1 MTSSTPPPAVH
12 RPAAGPL
19 DDEPLD
25 PATLAGALHDLLD
38 ENPSALTF
46 ALDATASRVPLPD
59 HERFAGSTTLPGEQP
74 TAIDFVV
81 GPDRLAVIR
90 CWERARTVGLGRARV
105 RLAHRPDRTVTL
117 TLVDCRHEYGVW
129 IGVLVPEGGWG
140 PAPGELDPALLVPN
154 RPRTAVLRKDLYGVV
169 LGADEHSTRML
180 GWPAEEL
187 VGIRSLDL
195 IHPDDQERAVGQ
207 WLEMRATRQTQR
219 VRLRHR
225 HRDGHWIWVE
235 VENTYVGPTD
245 GERDDPE
252 GVVAVA
258 HMTDIS
264 DEMAAV
270 EALRRQERLF
280 RRLIDSLPVG
290 VFQLRPG
297 RGTELRIGYSNARLG
312 GMLGV
317 RGARTLA
324 EQIARV
330 DPADR
335 ARLTDAVVQALA
347 TGADRQ
353 VEVDA
358 GWRRYLVTVAVLV
371 DPGGPADTAVA
382 GTADGGAAPGAIVS
396 VTDVTESARLH
407 EELRIRATHD
417 ALTGLLNRAA
427 VLEEL
432 GRAVAAPGVER
443 LALVFVDLDRF
454 KAVNDTH
461 GHAVG
466 DELLAIVARRLTAQ
480 ARRGDLVGRIGGD
493 EFLLVCPGVPGRA
506 AALALGRRVHDRLRG
521 TFQVAGLALRT
532 AASVGVAMGS
542 AGSSADDLVARSDD
556 AMYRAKRSG
565 SGPVLHAGM

>member
-1 MTSSTPPPAVH
+1 MTSSTPPRAV
-12 RPAAGPL
+12 GPL
-19 DDEPLD
+19 EDEPLD
-25 PATLAGALHDLLD
+25 PATLAGPLHDLLD

-46 ALDATASRVPLPD
+46 ALDT
-59 HERFAGSTTLPGEQP
+59 
-74 TAIDFVV
+74 
-81 GPDRLAVIR
+81 
-90 CWERARTVGLGRARV
+90 
-105 RLAHRPDRTVTL
+105 
-117 TLVDCRHEYGVW
+117 
-129 IGVLVPEGGWG
+129 
-140 PAPGELDPALLVPN
+140 PN
-154 RPRTAVLRKDLYGVV
+154 RPRTAVLRKDLDGVV
-169 LGADEHSTRML
+169 LDADEHSTGML

-187 VGIRSLDL
+187 VGMRSLDL

-207 WLEMRATRQTQR
+207 WLEMRARRQTQR

-235 VENTYVGPTD
+235 VENTYVGPAD
-245 GERDDPE
+245 RERDDPD

-258 HMTDIS
+258 HLTDIS

-280 RRLIDSLPVG
+280 RRLTDSLPVG
-290 VFQLRPG
+290 VFQLDPG
-297 RGTELRIGYSNARLG
+297 EGAELRIGYTNARLG
-312 GMLGV
+312 SMLGV
-317 RGARTLA
+317 RGARTLG

-335 ARLTDAVVQALA
+335 ALLTDAVVQALA

-353 VEVDA
+353 VEVNA

-371 DPGGPADTAVA
+371 DPGGPADA
-382 GTADGGAAPGAIVS
+382 ADGGGDPPGAIVS

-427 VLEEL
+427 VLDEL
-432 GRAVAAPGVER
+432 GRAVAAPDVER
-443 LALVFVDLDRF
+443 LAVVFVDLDRF

-466 DELLAIVARRLTAQ
+466 DELLAAVARRLTAQ

-506 AALALGRRVHDRLRG
+506 AALALGRRVHDQLRG
-521 TFQVAGLALRT
+521 TFQVAGVGLRM

-556 AMYRAKRSG
+556 AMYRAKRTG

>member
-1 MTSSTPPPAVH
+1 MTSSTPPRAVH

-25 PATLAGALHDLLD
+25 PATLAGALRDLLD

-46 ALDATASRVPLPD
+46 ALDATATRVPLPD
-59 HERFAGSTTLPGEQP
+59 HERFAGSPTLPGEQP

-81 GPDRLAVIR
+81 PADRLAVVR
-90 CWERARTVGLGRARV
+90 CWYRARTVGLGRARV
-105 RLAHRPDRTVTL
+105 RLTHRPDRTATL
-117 TLVDCRHEYGVW
+117 TLVDCRREYGAW

-140 PAPGELDPALLVPN
+140 PSAGELDPALLVPN

-169 LGADEHSTRML
+169 LDADEHCTGML

-187 VGIRSLDL
+187 VGMRSLDL
-195 IHPDDQERAVGQ
+195 IHPDDQARAVGQ
-207 WLEMRATRQTQR
+207 WLEMRARRQTQR

-235 VENTYVGPTD
+235 VENTYIGL
-245 GERDDPE
+245 DDPD

-258 HMTDIS
+258 HLTDIS

-280 RRLIDSLPVG
+280 RRVTDSLPVG
-290 VFQLRPG
+290 VFQIAPG
-297 RGTELRIGYSNARLG
+297 RGDDLRIGYTNARLG
-312 GMLGV
+312 SMLGV
-317 RGARTLA
+317 RGARTLD

-335 ARLTDAVVQALA
+335 ALLTDAVVQALA

-353 VEVDA
+353 VEVNA

-371 DPGGPADTAVA
+371 DPGGPADAPD
-382 GTADGGAAPGAIVS
+382 DGGDPPGAIVS

-432 GRAVAAPGVER
+432 GRAVAAPNVER
-443 LALVFVDLDRF
+443 LAVVFVDLDRF

-466 DELLAIVARRLTAQ
+466 DELLAVVARRLSTQ

-506 AALALGRRVHDRLRG
+506 EALALGRRVHDQLRG
-521 TFQVAGLALRT
+521 TFQVAGVGLLM

-556 AMYRAKRSG
+556 AMYRAKRTG
-565 SGPVLHAGM
+565 SGPVLHAGV